1 MVESTGAD
9 LQVVFDRRIRLGFQ
23 GAKLTCDA
31 GLLAIR
37 ELDEA
42 LGLTEL
48 AGVTLADTR
57 TGRRVT
63 VT

>member
-37 ELDEA
+37 ELDEV
-42 LGLTEL
+42 LGLTEV